1 VHQQAYDWVAAQ
13 IEPALAHL
21 ARSRAAS
28 GGVNGPGGAGG
39 SDLPSLAVL
48 EIGSLDI
55 NGSVRPLFPRAG
67 HYHGLDL
74 VAGDGVDE
82 VADASTWVPPRR
94 YDVVVSA
101 EVLEHAPAWRAI
113 LEMMWSATAP
123 GGTLLM
129 TCATDPRA
137 PHSAVDGWDVR
148 PGEHYANVSCA
159 DVRALVRGWGV
170 EDWSVE
176 WAQDRGDLYLQVRR
190 PSDGPSDRPGA

>member
-1 VHQQAYDWVAAQ
+1 MHVQAYEWVERQVAGLGLAA
-13 IEPALAHL
+13 P
-21 ARSRAAS
+21 
-28 GGVNGPGGAGG
+28 
-39 SDLPSLAVL
+39 AVL

-55 NGSVRPLFPRAG
+55 NGSVRPLFPGAS

-82 VADASTWVPPRR
+82 VADASAWQPPRT

-101 EVLEHAPAWRAI
+101 EVLEHAPTWREI
-113 LEMMWSATAP
+113 LDMMWSATAP

-148 PGEHYANVSCA
+148 DGEHYANVSAA
-159 DVRALVRGWGV
+159 DARASIARWAVA
-170 EDWSVE
+170 DWAIE
-176 WAQDRGDLYLQVRR
+176 RAADRGDLYLRVTR
-190 PSDGPSDRPGA
+190 PA